1 MDMKIQ
7 SLNIKHG
14 WRQAVLFL
22 SGIALLLVFI
32 QIRAGESQQT
42 SQFPIWIQDPYTS
55 DSVLTYV
62 DEPDYSLWNATR
74 ITDYEES
81 LEVDTAPPLG
91 ILTIEK
97 LNIQVPIY
105 NGTDEFILDR
115 GAGRIKGMAKMDEAG
130 NLGISGHRDGFFRGL
145 KDIEVGDDILIQTT
159 RGVEKYAVSSITIV
173 PKEDVSV
180 LAPTTEKTLTLIT
193 CYPFYF
199 VGHAPKRLIVTAKPK
214 SSLAKGDG

>member
-1 MDMKIQ
+1 VDMKIQ

-22 SGIALLLVFI
+22 SGIALLLVVT

-81 LEVDTAPPLG
+81 LKVDTQPPLG
-91 ILTIEK
+91 VLTIRK

-105 NGTDEFILDR
+105 NGTDEVILDR
-115 GAGRIKGMAKMDEAG
+115 GAGRIKGMAKMDEDG

-199 VGHAPKRLIVTAKPK
+199 VGHAPKRLIVTAMPNPTV
-214 SSLAKGDG
+214 LE